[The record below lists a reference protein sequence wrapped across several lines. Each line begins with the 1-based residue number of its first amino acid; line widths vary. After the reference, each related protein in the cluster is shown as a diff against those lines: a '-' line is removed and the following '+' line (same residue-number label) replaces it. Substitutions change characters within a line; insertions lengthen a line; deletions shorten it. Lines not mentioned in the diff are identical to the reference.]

1 VRVPV
6 ICASL
11 LILLLLGCGAP
22 SAAPLFELRQP
33 SETGI
38 HFANTLTEDDSVY
51 NALDF
56 DYMYDGAGVAVAD
69 FNNDGREDLFFAGN
83 MVTSRLYLNGG
94 KLQFTDVTTA
104 AGVETNVWIV
114 GVTVVDINQD
124 GLPDLY
130 LSVAGPNPAKRGNLL
145 FINQGPDK
153 KGVPH
158 FVEMAKAYGLADV
171 GYNTQ
176 AVFFDYDHDGDL
188 DVYILKNALER
199 FNRNI
204 MRPKVTGGQAA
215 STDRLYRNNGNGT
228 FTDVSK
234 EAGITIEGYGLGVAV
249 TDFNQ
254 DGWPDLY
261 VANDFLSN
269 DLVWINNRDGTFTN
283 QAATYLKHTS
293 FNAMGVDVADYNN
306 DGLVDVMVVDM
317 LPPDNLR
324 RKMMYP
330 GSNDET
336 SRLGAS
342 LGYQAEYVRNT
353 LQLGNGARPGKS
365 PTFSEIGQLAGVDAT
380 DWSWAP
386 LFADLDN
393 DGWKDL
399 FITNGYRRDVT
410 NLDYVAF
417 LQEGTYG
424 GSQRQRHKEL
434 LDGLRKVPEVKV
446 ANYAYHNNGNL
457 TFSDH
462 SKAWGLDVPSYSNGA
477 VYADLDNDGD
487 LDLVVNNID
496 GPAFLFENRSERLP
510 NRNFLRFAFDGVP
523 PNRGGYGA
531 QVTTH
536 VGASSQYLEFNPS
549 RGYLST
555 VEPFLHFGLGAA
567 TLVDSVQ
574 VRWPDGACQTLKH
587 VAANRVVQLHR
598 RNATPCAPPAA
609 PNVDAWLLQA
619 VAHKNGLDIKH
630 VRREFSDFKI
640 TPLLPHKY
648 SEGGPGIAVGDV
660 DGDGRE
666 DVYVGADRGQEKA
679 VYLQTSPGHFT
690 RRVLPGATELQD
702 MGALFFDADGD
713 GDLDLIVTSGGG
725 FLATDPA
732 VYQPRLYLNDGRG
745 NFTLAPEALAGVST
759 SASSV
764 VAADYDGD
772 GDLDLFIGGR
782 VIPGSYPLP
791 PRSYLLRNDTK
802 RGGPVHFTDVTESA
816 APGLSH
822 VGMVTSALWTDFDG
836 DGQTDLLIVGEWM
849 PLTFFRN
856 NHGKFENVTGATGL
870 GDTQGWW
877 NSLVAGD
884 FNHDG
889 KTDYLVGNLGLNTR
903 YRASREEPVRV
914 HAFDFDR
921 NGTIDPVLSSYIGG
935 QSYPVASRDLLI
947 DQMMSM
953 KGRFPH
959 YVDYAKATLDQ
970 TLSPAERDSAYV
982 AKSVTFA
989 SSYLENLGGG
999 KFALRPL
1006 PLAAQIAP
1014 IFGMLVDD
1022 VDGDGN
1028 LDALLVGNSYATDTQ
1043 TGADD
1048 ASIGAILL
1056 GDGKGGFRYV
1066 SGAASGFF
1074 VDGDAKAIA
1083 DLVLDDRH
1091 SLVLVSQN
1099 DDSLRIFSST
1109 RSGNVR
1115 NVKLQPLDEYATLT
1129 FADGTSRRQ
1138 ELYYGSTY
1146 LSQSSRYLRLAPQVV
1161 KVVVHDSRGQS
1172 RSLVLV
1178 PLAPLAQAVGT
1189 PRR

>member
-6 ICASL
+6 IRW
-11 LILLLLGCGAP
+11 LLLALLVLGCGAP
-22 SAAPLFELRQP
+22 NATPLFELRQP

-38 HFANTLTEDDSVY
+38 RFANTLTEDDSVY

-83 MVTSRLYLNGG
+83 MVTSRLYLNSG
-94 KLQFTDVTTA
+94 KLQFQDVTAVAGVQTDVW
-104 AGVETNVWIV
+104 VV

-145 FINQGPDK
+145 FVNQGPDK
-153 KGVPH
+153 DGVPH
-158 FVEMAKAYGLADV
+158 FVERAKAYGLADV

-204 MRPKVTGGQAA
+204 MRAKISGGQAQ

-249 TDFNQ
+249 TDFNR

-317 LPPDNLR
+317 LPADNLR

-336 SRLGAS
+336 SRMGAS

-353 LQLGNGARPGKS
+353 LQLDNGPRPNGP

-417 LQEGTYG
+417 LQEGSYG
-424 GSQRQRHKEL
+424 GSRRERHKQL
-434 LDGLRKVPEVKV
+434 LDALRKLPEVRL
-446 ANYAYHNNGNL
+446 ANYGYHNNGDL
-457 TFSDH
+457 TFSDR
-462 SKAWGLDVPSYSNGA
+462 SKAWGLDALSYSNGA
-477 VYADLDNDGD
+477 AYADLDNDGD

-496 GPAFLFENRSERLP
+496 GPAFLFENRLERLP
-510 NRNFLRFAFDGVP
+510 SRNFLRFAFDGVP

-531 QVTTH
+531 QVTIHQAAT
-536 VGASSQYLEFNPS
+536 SQYLEFNPA

-574 VRWPDGACQTLKH
+574 VRWPDGACQTLRR
-587 VAANRVVQLHR
+587 VAANQVVQLHR
-598 RNATPCAPPAA
+598 RNATPCVLSHA
-609 PNVDAWLLQA
+609 PNADAPLFQP
-619 VAHKNGLDIKH
+619 VARKNGLDEKH
-630 VRREFSDFKI
+630 VRRELSDFAI

-648 SEGGPGIAVGDV
+648 SEGGPGIAIGDV

-666 DVYVGADRGQEKA
+666 DVYVGADRGQEK
-679 VYLQTSPGHFT
+679 VIYLQTAPGHFT
-690 RRVLPGATELQD
+690 KRALAGAAELQD
-702 MGALFFDADGD
+702 MGVLFFDADGD
-713 GDLDLIVTSGGG
+713 GDLDLLVTSGGG
-725 FLATDPA
+725 FLAADPA
-732 VYQPRLYLNDGRG
+732 VYQARLYLNDGHG
-745 NFTLAPEALAGVST
+745 NFTLAPDALSGVST

-802 RGGPVHFTDVTESA
+802 RGGAVHFTDVTESA
-816 APGLSH
+816 APGLSQ
-822 VGMVTSALWTDFDG
+822 VGMVTSALWTDFDE
-836 DGQTDLLIVGEWM
+836 DGQTDLLLVGEWM
-849 PLTFFRN
+849 PLTFYRN
-856 NHGKFENVTGATGL
+856 NHGHFDNVTAATGL

-877 NSLVAGD
+877 NSLAAGD
-884 FNHDG
+884 FNNDG
-889 KTDYLVGNLGLNTR
+889 RTDYIVGNLGLNTR
-903 YRASREEPVRV
+903 YRASRAEPVRV

-921 NGTIDPVLSSYIGG
+921 NGTVDPVVSSYFGG
-935 QSYPVASRDLLI
+935 KSYPVASRDLLI

-953 KGRFPH
+953 KGRFPR
-959 YVDYAKATLDQ
+959 YVDYAKATLDE

-1006 PLAAQIAP
+1006 PLAAQVAP
-1014 IFGMLVDD
+1014 IFGMLVGDY
-1022 VDGDGN
+1022 DGDGN
-1028 LDALLVGNSYATDTQ
+1028 LDVLAVGNSHATDTQ

-1048 ASIGAILL
+1048 ASIGTLLL
-1056 GDGKGGFRYV
+1056 GHGKGGLRYV
-1066 SGAASGFF
+1066 GGATSGFF
-1074 VDGDAKAIA
+1074 VDGDARAIA
-1083 DLVLDDRH
+1083 DLVLDERR

-1099 DDSLRIFSST
+1099 DDSLRVFSQLRT
-1109 RSGNVR
+1109 SGAR
-1115 NVKLQPLDEYATLT
+1115 NVKLQSLDTYATLT
-1129 FADGTSRRQ
+1129 FADGTNRRE

-1146 LSQSSRYLRLAPQVV
+1146 LSQSSRYLRLGPRVV
-1161 KVVVHDSRGQS
+1161 KAVVHNSRGES
-1172 RSLVLV
+1172 RTLALSPSLPMASV
-1178 PLAPLAQAVGT
+1178 